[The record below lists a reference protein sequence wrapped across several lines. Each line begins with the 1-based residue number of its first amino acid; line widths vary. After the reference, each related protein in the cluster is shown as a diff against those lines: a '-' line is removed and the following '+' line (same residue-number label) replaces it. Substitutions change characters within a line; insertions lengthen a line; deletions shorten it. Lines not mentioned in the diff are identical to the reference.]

1 MEAKVDVNNAPTE
14 SDDGDDDDDDEY
26 DTEAD
31 DDLGPPLK
39 KTDLSRF
46 SSVGAASTA
55 SSASGPS
62 LRRVSITKQVLY
74 CDTFEESS

>member
-1 MEAKVDVNNAPTE
+1 MEDKVVVNNAPTE
-14 SDDGDDDDDDEY
+14 SDDGDDEDDDY

-62 LRRVSITKQVLY
+62 LRRVSLTKQVL
-74 CDTFEESS
+74 